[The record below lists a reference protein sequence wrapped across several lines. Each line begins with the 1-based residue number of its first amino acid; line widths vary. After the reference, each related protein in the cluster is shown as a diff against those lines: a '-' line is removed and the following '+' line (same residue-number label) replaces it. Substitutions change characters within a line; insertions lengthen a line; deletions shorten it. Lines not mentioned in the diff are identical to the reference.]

1 MNEQEITRLAEL
13 RTLVREMFAQTL
25 MISPETI
32 TDTADFFDDLGGDSL
47 DSLDVAVHLEEV
59 CGKRVPE
66 GEYALCRCV
75 EDAALLLLK
84 LEQGEIEEKPAEEK
98 PVTPITRFEDTP
110 EYIAF
115 RERLRSAEKSGNPY
129 FLCND
134 SPLRDT
140 SVHDGQEILN
150 FSSYN
155 YVGMS
160 GRPETIK
167 AAQDAAAHYGCSASA
182 SRLLGGEKPIHKK
195 LEAAIAEW
203 KHTEDAVVLVG
214 GHSTNVTF
222 TGNFCG
228 KGDLIVYDALAH
240 NSIHEGTRLSDAE
253 SRPFPHNDTA
263 ALESI
268 LRSCRDKYAKV
279 LIVVEGV
286 YSMDGDIAPVPELVR
301 IKKQYGCFLMVDEA
315 HSACV
320 LGKTGGGVDEYFGLA
335 GDDIDIKMGTLSKG
349 LGTCGGYLAGSH
361 ALIEYLRYNL
371 PGFVF
376 SVGISPP
383 LAAATL
389 EAIRL
394 LREEPSIMEDLHR
407 NIRCFL
413 DEAHKRNFNTCLAGE
428 TAILPILVGADEDAF
443 ALSMALLKR
452 GVFAPSAVY
461 PAVPRGKARLRFC
474 VISEHKPEQIRKAL
488 DTLQEAAAELGISLP
503 PYKAD

>member
-1 MNEQEITRLAEL
+1 MNEQEAKRLCAL
-13 RTLVREMFAQTL
+13 RELVRETFAQTL
-25 MISPETI
+25 MIRTDTI
-32 TDTADFFDDLGGDSL
+32 SDTADFFDELGGDSL
-47 DSLDVAVHLEEV
+47 DSLDVAVHLEEI
-59 CGKRVPE
+59 CGQRVPE
-66 GEYALCRCV
+66 EEYALCRCV
-75 EDAALLLLK
+75 EDAALLLLR
-84 LEQGEIEEKPAEEK
+84 LEQGGAPEAAPEEEKT
-98 PVTPITRFEDTP
+98 VTPITRFEDTP
-110 EYIAF
+110 EYAAF
-115 RERLRSAEKSGNPY
+115 QQRLRTADETGNPY

-140 SVHDGQEILN
+140 SLHDGREILN

-155 YVGMS
+155 YAGMS

-167 AAQDAAAHYGCSASA
+167 AAQEAAAHYGCSASA

-195 LEAAIAEW
+195 LENAIAAW

-214 GHSTNVTF
+214 GHSTNVTIV
-222 TGNFCG
+222 GNFCG
-228 KGDLIVYDALAH
+228 KGDLIIYDALAH

-263 ALESI
+263 ALETI

-279 LIVVEGV
+279 LIVAEGV

-301 IKKQYGCFLMVDEA
+301 IKKEYGCFLMIDEA

-320 LGKTGGGVDEYFGLA
+320 LGRTGGGVDEYFGLA
-335 GDDIDIKMGTLSKG
+335 GDDIDMKMGTLSKG
-349 LGTCGGYLAGSH
+349 LGTCGGYLAGSR

-394 LREEPSIMEDLHR
+394 LQEDPSIMESLHR
-407 NIRCFL
+407 NIRCFRE
-413 DEAHKRNFNTCLAGE
+413 EAKKRHFNTCLAGE
-428 TAILPILVGADEDAF
+428 TAILPILVGRDEDAF
-443 ALSMALLKR
+443 ALSMALLER

-474 VISEHKPEQIRKAL
+474 VISEHKPEQIITAL
-488 DTLQEAAAELGISLP
+488 DTLQEIAAELGIKLP
-503 PYKAD
+503 E